1 MKNGLV
7 KAGSFVLVLTML
19 LCGCAAPEAAPAR
32 EMEEAAAASRTV
44 TFMAEGKTIILEDTE
59 GKTLQQLLEQARIT
73 LDEGDVLTL
82 SPELTLDD
90 NLTIQVMQATAQSAP
105 TEPEEPTQP
114 ETTEP
119 ETKPASTERTVVIVE
134 VYNDC
139 DDSGHGV
146 KVITYSDGTQEEVYF

>member
-7 KAGSFVLVLTML
+7 KVCSLVLVLTML
-19 LCGCAAPEAAPAR
+19 LCGCAAPEAAPA
-32 EMEEAAAASRTV
+32 METEAAVAASRTV
-44 TFMAEGKTIILEDTE
+44 TFLAEGKTIILEDTE
-59 GKTLQQLLEQARIT
+59 GKTLEQLLEQARIT

-90 NLTIQVMQATAQSAP
+90 NLTIQVMQATAQPAP
-105 TEPEEPTQP
+105 TEPEEP
-114 ETTEP
+114 TEP
-119 ETKPASTERTVVIVE
+119 ETKPASTERTVVSVE

>member
-7 KAGSFVLVLTML
+7 KVCSLVLVLTML
-19 LCGCAAPEAAPAR
+19 LCGCAAPEAVPAK
-32 EMEEAAAASRTV
+32 ETEAAVAASRTV
-44 TFMAEGKTIILEDTE
+44 TFLAEGKTIILEDTE
-59 GKTLQQLLEQARIT
+59 GKTLEQLLEQARIT

-90 NLTIQVMQATAQSAP
+90 NLTIQVMQATAQPTP

-119 ETKPASTERTVVIVE
+119 ETKPASTERTVVSVE